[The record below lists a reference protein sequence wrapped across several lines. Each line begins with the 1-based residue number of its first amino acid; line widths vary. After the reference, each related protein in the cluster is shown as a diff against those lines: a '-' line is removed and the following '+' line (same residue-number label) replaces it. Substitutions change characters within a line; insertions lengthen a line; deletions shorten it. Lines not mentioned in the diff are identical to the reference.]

1 MEYVKYLRCDII
13 LVVAFCGSV
22 MAIESANIVGYANQV
37 LKDDKQAITSG
48 FIDISEI
55 ANGRKVFGFP
65 SSSRI
70 MMEFAIEGRFS
81 CRGKL

>member
-37 LKDDKQAITSG
+37 LKDDKQAIASG
-48 FIDISEI
+48 FIDISEF
-55 ANGRKVFGFP
+55 ANGQEGFWLSKLIP
-65 SSSRI
+65 NYD
-70 MMEFAIEGRFS
+70 GV
-81 CRGKL
+81 CNRG

>member
-1 MEYVKYLRCDII
+1 
-13 LVVAFCGSV
+13 

-55 ANGRKVFGFP
+55 ANVQEGFWL
-65 SSSRI
+65 SRLLPNYD
-70 MMEFAIEGRFS
+70 GV
-81 CRGKL
+81 CNRG

>member
-22 MAIESANIVGYANQV
+22 MAIESANIVSYAKQV

-55 ANGRKVFGFP
+55 ANSQEGFWL
-65 SSSRI
+65 SRL
-70 MMEFAIEGRFS
+70 FPNYNGVCNRGRFN